1 MARLALTISYVGTR
15 LAGWQIQARTDR
27 PQPRTVQ
34 GELERIAERIV
45 GAPVRLHGAG
55 RTDSGVHAEA
65 QVAHMD
71 VPDHKADMDW
81 QRAFN
86 AGLPDDIS
94 VSAVVRVPD
103 DFHARFDAR
112 GKTYT
117 YRLWPT
123 RRWVPPRL
131 APFVWATGPLDQ
143 PALEAMD
150 KAAAHLIG
158 THDFAS
164 FQNAGTDIS
173 STVRTVTRV
182 ARRYEGD
189 PQPDPLPF
197 PVLPPL
203 SQLPRTPEIPPSPD
217 TPPNTGPPEAARVI
231 AWDFEADGFLKQMVR
246 NLMGLL
252 VAVGHGKL
260 DPDDVPAILAAR
272 NRKAAPAT
280 APAQGLTMTRVRY

>member
-1 MARLALTISYVGTR
+1 MARLALTVSYVGTH
-15 LAGWQIQARTDR
+15 LAGWQIQACIGRSR
-27 PQPRTVQ
+27 PRTVQ

-45 GAPVRLHGAG
+45 GAPVRVHGAG

-71 VPDHKADMDW
+71 VPDHKADLDW

-86 AGLPDDIS
+86 AGLPDDI
-94 VSAVVRVPD
+94 AVVAVARVPD
-103 DFHARFDAR
+103 DFHARFNAR

-131 APFVWATGPLDQ
+131 APFVWATGPLTPD
-143 PALEAMD
+143 ALEAMD
-150 KAAAHLIG
+150 AAAAHLHG

-164 FQNAGTDIS
+164 FQNTGTDIAT
-173 STVRTVTRV
+173 TVRTVTMV

-189 PQPDPLPF
+189 PLPG
-197 PVLPPL
+197 
-203 SQLPRTPEIPPSPD
+203 PPSLAVAAMAPD
-217 TPPNTGPPEAARVI
+217 AATAPEAARVI

-246 NLMGLL
+246 NMMGLL
-252 VAVGHGKL
+252 VAVGRGKL
-260 DPDDVPAILAAR
+260 RPDDVPAVLAAR

-280 APAQGLTMTRVRY
+280 APAQGLTLTRVLY

>member
-1 MARLALTISYVGTR
+1 MARLALTVSYVGTH
-15 LAGWQIQARTDR
+15 LAGWQIQACIGRSR
-27 PQPRTVQ
+27 PRTVQ

-45 GAPVRLHGAG
+45 GAPVRVHGAG

-71 VPDHKADMDW
+71 VPDHKADLDW

-86 AGLPDDIS
+86 AGLPDDI
-94 VSAVVRVPD
+94 AVVAVARVPD
-103 DFHARFDAR
+103 DFHARFNAH

-131 APFVWATGPLDQ
+131 APFVWATGPLTPD
-143 PALEAMD
+143 ALEAMD
-150 KAAAHLIG
+150 AAAAHLHG

-164 FQNAGTDIS
+164 FQNTGTDIAT
-173 STVRTVTRV
+173 TVRTVTMV

-189 PQPDPLPF
+189 PLP
-197 PVLPPL
+197 
-203 SQLPRTPEIPPSPD
+203 TPPSLPTPLALAAMAPD
-217 TPPNTGPPEAARVI
+217 AATTPEAARVI

-246 NLMGLL
+246 NMMGLL
-252 VAVGHGKL
+252 VAVGRGKL
-260 DPDDVPAILAAR
+260 RPDDVPAVLAAR
-272 NRKAAPAT
+272 DRKAAPAT
-280 APAQGLTMTRVRY
+280 APAQGLTLTRVRY

>member
-1 MARLALTISYVGTR
+1 MARLALTVSYVGTR

-71 VPDHKADMDW
+71 VPDHRADLDW

-94 VSAVVRVPD
+94 VAAVARVPD
-103 DFHARFDAR
+103 DFHSRFDAR

-117 YRLWPT
+117 YRLWPE

-131 APFVWATGPLDQ
+131 APFAWATGSLD
-143 PALEAMD
+143 LDAMD
-150 KAAAHLIG
+150 AAAAHLHG

-164 FQNAGTDIS
+164 FQNTGTDITT
-173 STVRTVTRV
+173 TVRTVTRV
-182 ARRYEGD
+182 ARRYEGEA
-189 PQPDPLPF
+189 PVHPALPGAM
-197 PVLPPL
+197 PL
-203 SQLPRTPEIPPSPD
+203 SDADGDMNCISAGL
-217 TPPNTGPPEAARVI
+217 RVI

-246 NLMGLL
+246 NMMGLL
-252 VAVGHGKL
+252 VAVGRGKL
-260 DPDDVPAILAAR
+260 PPHAVPAILAAR
-272 NRKAAPAT
+272 DRKAAPAT
-280 APAQGLTMTRVRY
+280 APAQGLTLTRVHY

>member
-1 MARLALTISYVGTR
+1 MARLALTVSYVGTR

-71 VPDHKADMDW
+71 VPDHRADLDW

-94 VSAVVRVPD
+94 VAAVDRVPE

-117 YRLWPT
+117 YRLWPE
-123 RRWVPPRL
+123 RRWTPPRL
-131 APFVWATGPLDQ
+131 APFAWATGPLNLD
-143 PALEAMD
+143 AMD
-150 KAAAHLIG
+150 AAAAYLHG
-158 THDFAS
+158 MHDFAS
-164 FQNAGTDIS
+164 FQNTGTDIVT
-173 STVRTVTRV
+173 TVRTVTRV
-182 ARRYEGD
+182 ARRNEGEA
-189 PQPDPLPF
+189 PARITLPGTQPLAGA
-197 PVLPPL
+197 VG
-203 SQLPRTPEIPPSPD
+203 TPDI
-217 TPPNTGPPEAARVI
+217 GAGGLRVI

-246 NLMGLL
+246 NMMGLL
-252 VAVGHGKL
+252 VAVGRGKL
-260 DPDDVPAILAAR
+260 HPDAVPAILAAR
-272 NRKAAPAT
+272 DRKAAPAT
-280 APAQGLTMTRVRY
+280 APAQGLTLTRVHY

>member
-1 MARLALTISYVGTR
+1 MARLALTVSYVGTR

-71 VPDHKADMDW
+71 VPDHRADLDW
-81 QRAFN
+81 LRAFN

-94 VSAVVRVPD
+94 VAAVVRVPD
-103 DFHARFDAR
+103 GFHSRFDAR

-117 YRLWPT
+117 YRLWPE

-131 APFVWATGPLDQ
+131 APFAWATGPLD
-143 PALEAMD
+143 LDAMD
-150 KAAAHLIG
+150 AAASHLLG

-164 FQNAGTDIS
+164 FQNTGTDIVT
-173 STVRTVTRV
+173 TVRTVTRV
-182 ARRYEGD
+182 ARREEGEA
-189 PQPDPLPF
+189 PLQTTLPGAWPLPG
-197 PVLPPL
+197 
-203 SQLPRTPEIPPSPD
+203 
-217 TPPNTGPPEAARVI
+217 TGEAANATTGGLRVI

-246 NLMGLL
+246 NMMGLL
-252 VAVGHGKL
+252 VAVGRGKL
-260 DPDDVPAILAAR
+260 HPDAVPAILAAR
-272 NRKAAPAT
+272 DRKTAPAT
-280 APAQGLTMTRVRY
+280 APAHGLTLSRVQY

>member
-1 MARLALTISYVGTR
+1 MARLALTVSYVGTR

-71 VPDHKADMDW
+71 VPDHRADLDW

-94 VSAVVRVPD
+94 VAAVARVPD
-103 DFHARFDAR
+103 DFHSRFDAR

-117 YRLWPT
+117 YRLWPE
-123 RRWVPPRL
+123 RRWAPPRL
-131 APFVWATGPLDQ
+131 APFAWATGSLD
-143 PALEAMD
+143 LDAMD
-150 KAAAHLIG
+150 AAAAHLHG

-164 FQNAGTDIS
+164 FQNTGTDITT
-173 STVRTVTRV
+173 TVRTVTRV
-182 ARRYEGD
+182 ARRYEGEA
-189 PQPDPLPF
+189 PVHPALPGAM
-197 PVLPPL
+197 PL
-203 SQLPRTPEIPPSPD
+203 SDADGDMNCISAGL
-217 TPPNTGPPEAARVI
+217 RVI

-246 NLMGLL
+246 NMMGLL
-252 VAVGHGKL
+252 VAVGRGKL
-260 DPDDVPAILAAR
+260 PPDAVPAILAAR
-272 NRKAAPAT
+272 DRKAAPAT
-280 APAQGLTMTRVRY
+280 APAQGLTLTRVHY

>member
-1 MARLALTISYVGTR
+1 MARLALTVSYVGTR

-71 VPDHKADMDW
+71 VPDHRADLDW

-86 AGLPDDIS
+86 AGLPDDIA
-94 VSAVVRVPD
+94 VAAVVRVPD

-117 YRLWPT
+117 YRLWPE
-123 RRWVPPRL
+123 RRWTPPRL
-131 APFVWATGPLDQ
+131 APFAWATGPLD
-143 PALEAMD
+143 LEAMD
-150 KAAAHLIG
+150 AAAAHLHG
-158 THDFAS
+158 MHDFAS
-164 FQNAGTDIS
+164 FQNTGTDIV
-173 STVRTVTRV
+173 TTIRTVTRV
-182 ARRYEGD
+182 ARRHEGEA
-189 PQPDPLPF
+189 PVQPALPGAQPLAG
-197 PVLPPL
+197 
-203 SQLPRTPEIPPSPD
+203 SD
-217 TPPNTGPPEAARVI
+217 EAVNAMAVDLRVI

-246 NLMGLL
+246 NMMGLL
-252 VAVGHGKL
+252 VAVGRGKL
-260 DPDDVPAILAAR
+260 PPDAVPAILAAR
-272 NRKAAPAT
+272 DRKVAPAT
-280 APAQGLTMTRVRY
+280 APAHGLTLTNVHY

>member
-1 MARLALTISYVGTR
+1 MARLALVVSYVGTR

-45 GAPVRLHGAG
+45 GTPVRLHGAG

-65 QVAHMD
+65 QLAHMD
-71 VPDHKADMDW
+71 VPDNRADLDW
-81 QRAFN
+81 LRAFN

-94 VSAVVRVPD
+94 VTAVIRVAD

-117 YRLWPT
+117 YRLWPE

-131 APFVWATGPLDQ
+131 APFAWATGPLD
-143 PALEAMD
+143 LEAMD
-150 KAAAHLIG
+150 AAAAHLHG

-164 FQNAGTDIS
+164 FQNTGTDIVTTLRTVTKVARRHEGEPWPAPPALPHPLSEALPQSLPTAGTDGA
-173 STVRTVTRV
+173 TNGLP
-182 ARRYEGD
+182 EG
-189 PQPDPLPF
+189 P
-197 PVLPPL
+197 
-203 SQLPRTPEIPPSPD
+203 
-217 TPPNTGPPEAARVI
+217 RVI

-252 VAVGHGKL
+252 VAVGRGKL
-260 DPDDVPAILAAR
+260 HPDAVPAILTAR
-272 NRKAAPAT
+272 DRTTAPAT
-280 APAQGLTMTRVRY
+280 APAHGLTLTRVHY